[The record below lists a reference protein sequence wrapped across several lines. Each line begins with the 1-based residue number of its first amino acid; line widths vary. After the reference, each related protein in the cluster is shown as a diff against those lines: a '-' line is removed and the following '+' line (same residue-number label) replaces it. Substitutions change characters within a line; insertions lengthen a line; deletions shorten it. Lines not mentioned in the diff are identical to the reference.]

1 MVGQMIQCSVQVCL
15 NLIKIFLTNTSTVH
29 YKEESYRHSL
39 FYLWSACWVQ
49 QRVVEG
55 EDFPLYKLDR
65 YRYVQHWS
73 VWFLSLI
80 WGRVKFV
87 HSGQQHVMIFEG
99 NYFYHCYYS
108 SLEKW
113 GFIDMIGIL
122 KVQTKE
128 VPWEGLVWYWVRS
141 EIGCG
146 IKHHGLM
153 VGALELRLG
162 SPISSHGCV
171 LRQGSLHNAGGSP
184 VMD

>member
-15 NLIKIFLTNTSTVH
+15 NLIKIFLTNTSTIH

-99 NYFYHCYYS
+99 NYFYHNLLLLCITWKVRLHWHDRDLEGANQRS
-108 SLEKW
+108 SL
-113 GFIDMIGIL
+113 GGACLIL
-122 KVQTKE
+122 GKVWNRLWDQA
-128 VPWEGLVWYWVRS
+128 PWPYGW
-141 EIGCG
+141 CTG
-146 IKHHGLM
+146 IKIGQ
-153 VGALELRLG
+153 
-162 SPISSHGCV
+162 SHFEPWLC
-171 LRQGSLHNAGGSP
+171 S
-184 VMD
+184 